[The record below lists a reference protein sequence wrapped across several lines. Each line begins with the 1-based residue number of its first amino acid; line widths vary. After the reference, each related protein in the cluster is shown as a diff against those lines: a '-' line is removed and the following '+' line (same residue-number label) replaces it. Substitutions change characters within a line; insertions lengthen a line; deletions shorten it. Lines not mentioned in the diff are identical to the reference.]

1 MAHYR
6 KSGYQ
11 CPLCNIHFN
20 VESTVIKHMGQ
31 PWSDCATSW
40 MCNLEDI
47 SSNLSDHNALI
58 PSQLVP
64 NLYAQDVPMDDAP
77 IANQEEPDC
86 LDNGSNVQGDTT
98 SQYILTIIS
107 LAFSITLLKDVSHT
121 VILTNSALD
130 QVTSLKVVDSSVPL
144 SWMNVCRRVKL
155 Q

>member
-1 MAHYR
+1 M
-6 KSGYQ
+6 
-11 CPLCNIHFN
+11 
-20 VESTVIKHMGQ
+20 
-31 PWSDCATSW
+31 
-40 MCNLEDI
+40 EDI